1 MPAGGHA
8 AGGSNATHSSL
19 FSRCRAGPRAAR
31 QSPLTPEQQA
41 KIDAALPT
49 RSPARPRKPR
59 RLLVVTLAKV
69 GFHAAIA
76 SFVQYPV
83 YSQWPWFGRAAR
95 RR

>member
-1 MPAGGHA
+1 MRRILLFFLA
-8 AGGSNATHSSL
+8 AEL
-19 FSRCRAGPRAAR
+19 VRAQRGNP
-31 QSPLTPEQQA
+31 PLTPEQQA

-59 RLLVVTLAKV
+59 RLLVVTLATV

-76 SFVQYPV
+76 TFVQYPV
-83 YSQWPWFGRAAR
+83 YGQWPWFGRAAR